1 MMDVYNP
8 RGACLE
14 AWARCGAGREA
25 SPALFILF
33 IMRTLTM
40 KGEGRMRQQHEVPE
54 QFDDVKYIVYALYT
68 RFKMS
73 IEKIAEN
80 LHMSEEIVR
89 KYIRDV
95 EDEIRGG

>member
-1 MMDVYNP
+1 
-8 RGACLE
+8 
-14 AWARCGAGREA
+14 
-25 SPALFILF
+25 
-33 IMRTLTM
+33 
-40 KGEGRMRQQHEVPE
+40 MRQQHEVPE

-68 RFKMS
+68 RFEMS